1 MNIAGEAR
9 TRRALVVL
17 IGLLAVLALL
27 VLASLLLGAR
37 GISAATVW
45 KALFALDAAD
55 GDQLLV
61 VHIRAPRALVAV
73 VAGAALG
80 ASGVVM
86 QTLTRNPL
94 AEPGLLG
101 VNAGASLGIVLA
113 IAVFGVTDAGGHL
126 GFAMLGAAL
135 ASLAVYLL
143 GGIGGGQDPVRV
155 VLAGA
160 ALTVVLLGL
169 TQIITINSDEAIF
182 DQFRHWA
189 VGSLEGRGYAILGPI
204 TFAGALGLALLAAI
218 SRDLDA
224 VVLGEDLSRS
234 LGVNTVVV
242 WGMAWLA
249 LLLLAGAAAAA
260 VGPVSF
266 VGLVAPHAARA
277 LAPHHHR
284 WTIAYAAIGAA
295 LLMLAA
301 DCAGRV
307 LVRPGE
313 IDVGIM
319 AALIG
324 APFFIALVRKSR
336 TPA

>member
-1 MNIAGEAR
+1 VTIAGEAR
-9 TRRALVVL
+9 SRRALIAL
-17 IGLLAVLALL
+17 IGLVAALALL

-37 GISAATVW
+37 EISAATVW
-45 KALFALDAAD
+45 KALLALDAAD

-80 ASGVVM
+80 ASGAVM
-86 QTLTRNPL
+86 QTLARNPL

-101 VNAGASLGIVLA
+101 VNAGASLGVVLA
-113 IAVFGVTDAGGHL
+113 IAAFGVADAGAHL

-135 ASLAVYLL
+135 ASLAVYVL
-143 GGIGGGQDPVRV
+143 GGIRGGLDPVRV

-160 ALTVVLLGL
+160 GLTVVLLGL

-189 VGSLEGRGYAILGPI
+189 VGSLEGRGYAVLGPV
-204 TFAGALGLALLAAI
+204 TFATALGLAILAAI
-218 SRDLDA
+218 SHDLDA
-224 VVLGEDLSRS
+224 VALGEDLSRS
-234 LGVNTVVV
+234 LGANPTAV
-242 WGMAWLA
+242 WSMAWLA

-284 WTIAYAAIGAA
+284 WTIAYAAIVAA

-307 LVRPGE
+307 LVRPAE
-313 IDVGIM
+313 IDVGVM